1 MSFIHFGAIS
11 DLANELVTFNRRLK
25 KSLRFA
31 DGTTLPSG
39 TYITMPSVPVAR
51 DPEIFEDPEEFNGSR
66 FFDKRSS
73 AKSEAFR
80 HQFATIGP
88 ESLAFGFG
96 KTACPG
102 RFFAGAQ
109 IKAVLANIILSYDIS
124 FPAGQTER
132 PENLYKGGLIRPDP
146 RQKIVFNPRC

>member
-1 MSFIHFGAIS
+1 MFIVSFGYQSNTKI
-11 DLANELVTFNRRLK
+11 VTFNRQLSK
-25 KSLRFA
+25 PLRFN
-31 DGTTLPSG
+31 DGTTLPKG
-39 TYITMPSVPVAR
+39 TYITMPSVPVSR
-51 DPEIFEDPEEFNGSR
+51 DPEIFANPEEFNGSR

-73 AKSEAFR
+73 AKSEANR

-88 ESLAFGFG
+88 ENLAFGFG

-109 IKAVLANIILSYDIS
+109 IKAVLANIILNYDIS
-124 FPAGQTER
+124 YPNGQTER

-146 RQKIVFNPRC
+146 SQKIVFKPRN